1 MAGTNDFLPLATGG
15 SANVI
20 DQATFAAL
28 SSLLANGFQSGV
40 ANSAQIN
47 KVFRQSSFVASAVAK
62 IIADN
67 NVNALD
73 DGDVAGFKTK
83 LIAAIQAQLT
93 IQQSQIQSVSASVA
107 SNALTLGYAGG
118 SLQFRSAT
126 LTTGTPN
133 TRTAGAL
140 SLVVPSGATLGTVS
154 GQPSRLAVIAIDYA
168 GNIELAVTNTAGNL
182 NLDETTLISST
193 AISGA
198 SDSENV
204 VYSTTARSNVPF
216 RVVGFIDINE
226 AAAGSWA
233 TAPTLVQG
241 AGGLAAPFA
250 GRSMIRLITANGYG
264 STNTMIRRFST
275 VVANQGGDITYADSA
290 TLGASFTINA
300 SGVYAIT
307 YVENYS
313 NANNRSGIS
322 LNSSQLTTGIDSIN
336 AADRLAATEA
346 YIANYSNSC
355 SWTGFLPSG
364 SVIRP
369 HNEGQPA
376 SSVSPSFTI
385 SRVS

>member
-1 MAGTNDFLPLATGG
+1 MATNDFLPLATGG
-15 SANVI
+15 GANVV

-47 KVFRQSSFVASAVAK
+47 KVLRQSSFVASAVAK

-93 IQQSQIQSVSASVA
+93 IQPSQIQSVSASVA

-126 LTTGTPN
+126 LTAGTPN

-154 GQPSRLAVIAIDYA
+154 GQSARLAMIAIDNA
-168 GNIELAVTNTAGNL
+168 GAVELAIANLAGGV
-182 NLDETTLISST
+182 NLDETTLISTT

-198 SDSENV
+198 SNNAGV
-204 VYSTTARSNVPF
+204 IYSTTARSSVPF
-216 RVVGFIDINE
+216 RMVGFIDISE
-226 AAAGSWA
+226 AAAGTWA

-241 AGGLAAPFA
+241 AGGQALAALS
-250 GRSMIRLITANGYG
+250 GIGYG
-264 STNTMIRRFST
+264 QTWQSVTRSASTTYYNTTGKPIQLS
-275 VVANQGGDITYADSA
+275 IILYATTA
-290 TLGASFTINA
+290 TLTLGGVSIALQGAANAYAMYSFVVPHGTSYSYTGTI
-300 SGVYAIT
+300 
-307 YVENYS
+307 
-313 NANNRSGIS
+313 
-322 LNSSQLTTGIDSIN
+322 Q
-336 AADRLAATEA
+336 AAYELR
-346 YIANYSNSC
+346 
-355 SWTGFLPSG
+355 
-364 SVIRP
+364 
-369 HNEGQPA
+369 
-376 SSVSPSFTI
+376 
-385 SRVS
+385 

>member
-1 MAGTNDFLPLATGG
+1 MATNDFLPLATGG
-15 SANVI
+15 GANVV

-47 KVFRQSSFVASAVAK
+47 KVLRQSSFVASAVAK

-140 SLVVPSGATLGTVS
+140 SLIVPSGATLGTVS
-154 GQPSRLAVIAIDYA
+154 GQSARLAMIAIDNA
-168 GNIELAVTNTAGNL
+168 GTVELAVANLAGGV
-182 NLDETTLISST
+182 NLDEMTLISTT
-193 AISGA
+193 AISAGA
-198 SDSENV
+198 TSASV
-204 VYSTTARSNVPF
+204 IYSTTARSGVPF
-216 RVVGFIDINE
+216 RVVGFIDISE
-226 AAAGSWA
+226 ASAGAWA

-241 AGGLAAPFA
+241 AGGQALAAL
-250 GRSMIRLITANGYG
+250 SSLGYG
-264 STNTMIRRFST
+264 QTWQDVTGSRAIGTTYYNTTGKPI
-275 VVANQGGDITYADSA
+275 VAHVSGTQTA
-290 TLGASFTINA
+290 GAGAAAINFTINGVTLPGCMTYGNTNIFGA
-300 SGVYAIT
+300 SAIIPPGASYVASVAVISGT
-307 YVENYS
+307 YS
-313 NANNRSGIS
+313 TI
-322 LNSSQLTTGIDSIN
+322 I
-336 AADRLAATEA
+336 
-346 YIANYSNSC
+346 
-355 SWTGFLPSG
+355 W
-364 SVIRP
+364 
-369 HNEGQPA
+369 NEL
-376 SSVSPSFTI
+376 
-385 SRVS
+385 R